1 MNDCD
6 VLHIAYAADRNYLP
20 YLAVTLGS
28 AFLFASDASRLVVDV
43 LALGITDAEWEK
55 WRASLAPHLPSGAK
69 IVRHDVDEGL
79 FRKYKSWHGSLAAY
93 ARLMLPDILPD
104 VAWCVY
110 ADVDTLFTDDPLKLI
125 AFEDDRFSM
134 RGRRE
139 YPFKDLVDKGAWFRG
154 RRLPFD
160 RDKYV
165 CSGFLLLN
173 LAWFRANGG
182 IAKTFAFLEAHP
194 DVELPDQDAL
204 NAVCCETSEPLPY
217 EWGTFGCEAF
227 AEGRPG
233 CIHYPGH
240 NPWKFLDGMFPDYI
254 DAYALWFLTARG
266 LFGKGWRDYASHPR
280 LGKYVRMRLLGA
292 GFSAARRLVDVLEF
306 VRIPFLSRYL
316 RRHYASRKQWKEIV
330 SCLKGLGG

>member
-1 MNDCD
+1 MGKTDI
-6 VLHIAYAADRNYLP
+6 LHVAYASDSGYLP
-20 YLAVTLGS
+20 YLAVAVGS
-28 AFLFASDASRLVVDV
+28 AFLRVSDVSRLVVDV
-43 LALGITDAEWEK
+43 LALGISEAVWNTWLSSVLPGLPEGAQIRRHDID
-55 WRASLAPHLPSGAK
+55 ASLFD
-69 IVRHDVDEGL
+69 RY
-79 FRKYKSWHGSLAAY
+79 RSWHGSRVIY
-93 ARLMLPDILPD
+93 ARLMLPDLLPD
-104 VAWCVY
+104 DGWCAY

-139 YPFKDLVDKGAWFRG
+139 YPFKDLVAKDAWFRE
-154 RRLPFD
+154 RQLPFD

-173 LAWFRANGG
+173 LAWFRANDG
-182 IAKTFAFLEAHP
+182 IAKAFAFLEAHP

-240 NPWKFLDGMFPDYI
+240 NPWKMLDGMFPDYI
-254 DAYALWFLTARG
+254 DAYALWFLTAKR
-266 LFGKGWRDYASHPR
+266 LFGKTWRDYSVRPR
-280 LGKYVRMRLLGA
+280 FAKYALMRLLGA
-292 GFSAARRLVDVLEF
+292 GFSAARRLLDVLRF
-306 VRIPFLSRYL
+306 VRIPFVSRYVK
-316 RRHYASRKQWKEIV
+316 RHYASRTQWKEV
-330 SCLKGLGG
+330 VACLKG

>member
-1 MNDCD
+1 MDNGS
-6 VLHIAYAADRNYLP
+6 VLHVAYASDAGYLP
-20 YLAVTLGS
+20 YLAVAVGS
-28 AFLFASDASRLVVDV
+28 AFLRASDTSRIVADI
-43 LALGITDAEWEK
+43 LALGISDAEWEK
-55 WRASLAPHLPSGAK
+55 WIASVVPHLPKGAE
-69 IVRHDVDEGL
+69 IRHHDVDEGL
-79 FRKYKSWHGSLAAY
+79 FKKYKSWHGSFATY

-104 VAWCVY
+104 VDWCVY

-125 AFEDDRFSM
+125 DFEDDRFSM

-139 YPFKDLVDKGAWFRG
+139 YPFKNLSAKGAWFRE
-154 RRLPFD
+154 RQLPFD

-165 CSGFLLLN
+165 CAGFLLLN
-173 LAWFRANGG
+173 LAWFRANDG

-204 NAVCCETSEPLPY
+204 NAVCCETSKPLPY

-254 DAYALWFLTARG
+254 DAYALWFLTARR
-266 LFGKGWRDYASHPR
+266 LFGKTWRDYADRPR
-280 LGKYVRMRLLGA
+280 TGKYLAMRFLGA
-292 GFSAARRLVDVLEF
+292 VFSALRRTFDMLPF
-306 VRIPFLSRYL
+306 VNVPFLSRYV
-316 RRHYASRKQWKEIV
+316 RRHYASRTQWKEIV
-330 SCLKGLGG
+330 RCLKR